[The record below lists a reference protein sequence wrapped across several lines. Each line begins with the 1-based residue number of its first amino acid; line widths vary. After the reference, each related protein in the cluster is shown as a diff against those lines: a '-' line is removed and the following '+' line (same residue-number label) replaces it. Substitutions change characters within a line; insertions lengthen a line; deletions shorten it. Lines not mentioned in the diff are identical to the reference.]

1 MEAPGGGSL
10 TARVVGDIRELT
22 RSSFGQIWVCPWYP
36 SCSEEPTAWHC
47 SCSHKVGE
55 LSRQQRVLQIA
66 GLLRAEFDS
75 RARARAEAE
84 ERAVRMSRSL
94 RRRGRQERSGRIR
107 SLDTPDGALHPLG
120 SGRRTLMCAPSDEC
134 VRRGWQRL
142 WTIEW

>member
-36 SCSEEPTAWHC
+36 SCSEEPTVWHC

-84 ERAVRMSRSL
+84 ERDVRMSRSL
-94 RRRGRQERSGRIR
+94 RRRAWAQAEARALAKAGAKAGAQKPQVRTQRWKVSG
-107 SLDTPDGALHPLG
+107 PY
-120 SGRRTLMCAPSDEC
+120 
-134 VRRGWQRL
+134 
-142 WTIEW
+142 